1 MLAAQRS
8 ITDFRAI
15 RVRVM
20 GVRIL
25 FTIIFVA
32 SMVHVAFLPDGV
44 DLAGP
49 DRKWCGGRKDLVR
62 NLIHR
67 EDGSLR
73 RYSRQGIIAFHVVLL
88 VLNWILTK

>member
-8 ITDFRAI
+8 ITDLHAI
-15 RVRVM
+15 GVLVM
-20 GVRIL
+20 GIRIL
-25 FTIIFVA
+25 FTIIVVA

-49 DRKWCGGRKDLVR
+49 DWKWRGGRKDLDR
-62 NLIHR
+62 NLIYR

-73 RYSRQGIIAFHVVLL
+73 RYSRQGLLVFHVVML
-88 VLNWILTK
+88 VLNWVL